1 MSTLQISPHSPTTV
15 YIVIHEYFTYL
26 TTQYYNSVYNNIYNN
41 ITYLTTQ
48 YDNSVYNNT

>member
-1 MSTLQISPHSPTTV
+1 MSTLQISPHSPTTS
-15 YIVIHEYFTYL
+15 YLIIRENITYL